1 MSESF
6 VSIIIKQVEHYV
18 FHCSTDDRNIVWMK
32 HFMVPVGINQS
43 HNTALSMQCPGT
55 PSNKDLQLK
64 CYSPKIP
71 KECWE

>member
-1 MSESF
+1 
-6 VSIIIKQVEHYV
+6 
-18 FHCSTDDRNIVWMK
+18 MK

-55 PSNKDLQLK
+55 PSNKKDLQLK
-64 CYSPKIP
+64 CYSSKTP